1 MAEANQQGSIHIGEG
16 VSVTGSLVVPDIISI
31 SGRVEG
37 SATARQ
43 VIVEA
48 TGNVQG
54 KVQAEL
60 VDVKG
65 TISEYLAASKSL
77 IIRSTGDVKGTVH
90 YSEIEIE
97 KGGQLQGDLYLNT

>member
-1 MAEANQQGSIHIGEG
+1 MAEANQQGSIFIGEG
-16 VSVTGSLVVPDIISI
+16 VSITGSLDVPDIISI
-31 SGRVEG
+31 SGKVEG
-37 SATARQ
+37 SVTARQ

-48 TGNVQG
+48 TGHVQG

-65 TISEYLAASKSL
+65 SISEYLAASKSL
-77 IIRSTGDVKGTVH
+77 IIRSTGDVKGTVY

-97 KGGQLQGDLYLNT
+97 KGGQLQGDLYINA